1 MMGNMDMK
9 QFEETKSEESK
20 NAGNASKVE
29 EAQTDNPFLQGY
41 K

>member
-9 QFEETKSEESK
+9 QFEETKSEENK